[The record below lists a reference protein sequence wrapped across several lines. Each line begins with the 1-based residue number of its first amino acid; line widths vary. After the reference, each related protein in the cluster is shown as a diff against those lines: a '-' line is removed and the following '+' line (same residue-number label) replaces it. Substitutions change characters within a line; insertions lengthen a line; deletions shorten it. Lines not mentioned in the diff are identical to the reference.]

1 MSGTDNPVFLVLQK
15 AHMATLSSVG
25 IGSGLDI
32 KSIVSQLVALEKQP
46 LNALKV
52 SATTV
57 NTKISAFGQIK
68 SLVSTLAD
76 AATKLTSVTGW
87 NAVSATSSDSSYVS
101 VSAVGGTQ
109 PTVFNVEV
117 QTLAKAKSTASAA
130 ITTGTAVGAGT
141 LSLTVGTGTPVDIT
155 VAATDSV
162 TDIASAINGAG
173 AGVTATVLTDASG
186 DRLLLSST
194 STGIASGF
202 TLAVTSDA
210 DLNTTDA
217 LGLSRL
223 VVGSTTTQAAV
234 DAAATVNGIAVT
246 SSTNTF
252 ASTVLG
258 VTFKAL
264 KLTTTPIEISIAKDT
279 SAVTNNIDAF
289 VKAYNEINSI
299 LGDATKYD
307 ADTKTA
313 GLLQGDS
320 TAVNLQNSL
329 RRAVQAVTT
338 GSSKY
343 SRLADVGI
351 TQQVGG
357 NLAVDTTKLAS
368 AMNNMDELKN
378 MFRATG
384 TGSANGVAVQL
395 KALTTNLLSV
405 DGFFT
410 TKNSS
415 LKLSLDRNT
424 KDQTA
429 VNARAT
435 RLEASL
441 NARYSALD
449 AQMASL
455 TALNAY
461 VAQQVTTWNKS
472 TG

>member
-1 MSGTDNPVFLVLQK
+1 
-15 AHMATLSSVG
+15 MATISSVG

-46 LNALKV
+46 LTALKV
-52 SATTV
+52 AATTV

-76 AATKLTSVTGW
+76 ATAKLTSVTGW
-87 NAVSATSSDSSYVS
+87 NAVSATSSDSTAVS
-101 VSAVGGTQ
+101 VSAIGGTQ
-109 PTVFNVEV
+109 PTTFNVEV

-130 ITTGTAVGAGT
+130 IPTGSAVGAGT
-141 LSLTVGTGTPVDIT
+141 LSLTVGSGTPVAVTVSASDT
-155 VAATDSV
+155 VAN
-162 TDIASAINGAG
+162 IASSINGAG
-173 AGVTATVLTDASG
+173 AGVTASVLTDASG

-194 STGIASGF
+194 STGTAAAF
-202 TLAVTSDA
+202 TLAVTADA
-210 DLNTTDA
+210 DLNTSDA

-223 VVGSTTTQAAV
+223 VVGSTTTQAAAN
-234 DAAATVNGIAVT
+234 AAATVNGIAVT
-246 SSTNTF
+246 SSSNTF
-252 ASTVLG
+252 ATTVSG

-264 KLTTTPIEISIAKDT
+264 KLTTGPVELAVTKDT
-279 SAVTNNIDAF
+279 STVSSNIDAF
-289 VKAYNEINSI
+289 VKAYNDVNDLLNE
-299 LGDATKYD
+299 ATKYD
-307 ADTKTA
+307 SATKTA

-329 RRAVQAVTT
+329 HRAIQAVTT

-343 SRLADVGI
+343 TRLSDVGI
-351 TQQVGG
+351 SQQVGG
-357 NLAVDTTKLAS
+357 SLVVDSTKLAS
-368 AMNNMDELKN
+368 AMNNMDDLKDL
-378 MFRATG
+378 FRATG

-395 KALTTNLLSV
+395 KTLTTSLLSAS
-405 DGFFT
+405 GFFT
-410 TKNSS
+410 SKDSS

-424 KDQTA
+424 KDQEA
-429 VNARAT
+429 VNAKAT

-441 NARYSALD
+441 NARCSALD

-472 TG
+472 TA